1 MSAVIL
7 AAAVLQAALIGGN
20 LIRVARGPT
29 FYDRLL
35 GVGVIGTNAVLL
47 LVLIGFVFGRPG
59 MFLDLAI
66 TYAILNFIGVVG
78 VAKFLDLETAPGGP
92 RAALADLE
100 QPRTQPPD
108 STPAPESAPDASGE
122 EAP

>member
-1 MSAVIL
+1 MNVVFL
-7 AAAVLQAALIGGN
+7 AAAVFQAALIGAN
-20 LIRVARGPT
+20 LIRVAKGPT

-47 LVLIGFVFGRPG
+47 LVLIGFIFERPG

-78 VAKFLDLETAPGGP
+78 VAKFLDLEKPGDG
-92 RAALADLE
+92 RGGV
-100 QPRTQPPD
+100 R
-108 STPAPESAPDASGE
+108 
-122 EAP
+122 

>member
-1 MSAVIL
+1 MSAVFL
-7 AAAVLQAALIGGN
+7 AAAVFQAALIGAN

-47 LVLIGFVFGRPG
+47 LVLIGFIFERPG

-78 VAKFLDLETAPGGP
+78 VAKFLDIETAPGGP
-92 RAALADLE
+92 RAALAELE

-108 STPAPESAPDASGE
+108 SPPAHGRAGEPNE